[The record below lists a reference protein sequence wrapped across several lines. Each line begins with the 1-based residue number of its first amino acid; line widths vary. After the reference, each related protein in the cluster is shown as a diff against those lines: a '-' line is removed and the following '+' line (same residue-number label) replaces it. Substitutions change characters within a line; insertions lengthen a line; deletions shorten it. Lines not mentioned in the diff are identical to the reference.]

1 MLSTL
6 LSTAEKTVAEG
17 AQLQAAIAATSASDD
32 YDVLA
37 DAPRIAELCVA
48 TRDQLSGL
56 VQEAAATGW
65 QGCVTALR
73 VVGGAKAATLRALAK
88 LDAVAQLRTKIA
100 FGHDELS
107 RVLPPSSEA
116 TLLQFLG
123 GTPVGHSSAT
133 CTAARQWVGDS

>member
-6 LSTAEKTVAEG
+6 LSTTEKTVAEG
-17 AQLQAAIAATSASDD
+17 EQLRAAVAATSASDD
-32 YDVLA
+32 DALA
-37 DAPRIAELCVA
+37 AAPRTAQLCAAV
-48 TRDQLSGL
+48 RDHLSGM

-65 QGCVTALR
+65 LGCVTALR
-73 VVGGAKAATLRALAK
+73 VVGGAKTATLRALAK

-107 RVLPPSSEA
+107 LVLPLASEA
-116 TLLQFLG
+116 TLLQFFG

-133 CTAARQWVGDS
+133 AARQCFGDS